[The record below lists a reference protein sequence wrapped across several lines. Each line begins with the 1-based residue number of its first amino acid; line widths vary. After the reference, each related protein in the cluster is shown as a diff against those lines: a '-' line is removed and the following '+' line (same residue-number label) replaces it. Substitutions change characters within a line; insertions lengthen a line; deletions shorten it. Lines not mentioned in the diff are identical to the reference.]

1 MQAHKEA
8 EGPASRGGAK
18 AIAVAL
24 PPTAHGAPT
33 ATSQLAA
40 SAGAGEGKLVVG
52 TGGRFGLGV
61 AGKEKL
67 RYYSSCGRF
76 RGRAGAT
83 TEIRRCP
90 AFVMGGRYILQLT
103 KSKSDKN

>member
-1 MQAHKEA
+1 MVGTGGSGAGRPTKKQR
-8 EGPASRGGAK
+8 GRPPGGAK

-40 SAGAGEGKLVVG
+40 SAGAGYGKPVVG

-61 AGKEKL
+61 RVAGKEES
-67 RYYSSCGRF
+67 RYYLSCG
-76 RGRAGAT
+76 
-83 TEIRRCP
+83 
-90 AFVMGGRYILQLT
+90 
-103 KSKSDKN
+103 